1 MNFRIT
7 TNTMM
12 NTYRYNLQNATRT
25 RDLSSTKVQTRR
37 NFNSFAEDPAAATHA
52 WRLRRSYSKNVD
64 YQNSNTEAYT
74 RFQIAYAT
82 LETSN
87 DKLLNGDAGAF
98 AAIKHAD
105 NEPTGGARTN
115 LGTVLSELADSLVYN
130 LNAAKYGDHFVFSGN
145 DEMNVPFS
153 WSEDGTKLLYRGVN
167 VSAGGV
173 QVPEPNWAS
182 PKVPANMPQA
192 GAAGN
197 TANDEAW
204 IAYYTDQ
211 VNNPKPNTDEPEW
224 GEMVPQNPPA
234 VPDPPVT
241 DADKANKVWVDY
253 YNAVAKGEEAER
265 PTAPAGEPAW
275 AAGERDKYGVPTSF
289 PNPPTEED
297 KKWIEYYKDQGEYNH
312 LQEMADE
319 KVYMD
324 LGMGM
329 KETTVRD
336 LVNASAFNRVI
347 PGIGALGYGVDEDG
361 DPKNIAVIMKRLSKL
376 YSQCNDNGD
385 FCDEEGKLSTEVEKE
400 VYRLLN
406 KFGIAHDQYNKVYAD
421 VSARSEFL
429 VANGASLK
437 DQGISLNEQI
447 VDIENVDPA
456 MAIQQ
461 FMYDY
466 SCYNAALKVGTQILS
481 QSLIDYMS

>member
-7 TNTMM
+7 TNMMM

-82 LETSN
+82 LETSD
-87 DKLLNGDAGAF
+87 DKLLNEDAGAK
-98 AAIKHAD
+98 AAIKHANND
-105 NEPTGGARTN
+105 PTGGARKN
-115 LGTVLSELADSLVYN
+115 LGTVLSQLADSLIYN
-130 LNAAKYGDHFVFSGN
+130 MNSAKYGDHFVFSGN

-182 PKVPANMPQA
+182 PKVPANMPPNSTDPNEQ
-192 GAAGN
+192 
-197 TANDEAW
+197 AW
-204 IAYYTDQ
+204 IDYYNDPVT
-211 VNNPKPNTDEPEW
+211 NLKPNTDEPEW

-265 PTAPAGEPAW
+265 PTVPAGEPTGW
-275 AAGERDKYGVPTSF
+275 GEKNKYGVPTNM
-289 PNPPTEED
+289 PQNPQTDEE
-297 KKWIEYYKDQGEYNH
+297 KAWVEYYKDQGEYQQ

-336 LVNASAFNRVI
+336 LIDASAFNRVI
-347 PGIGALGYGVDEDG
+347 PGIDVLGFGVDEDG
-361 DPKNIAVIMKRLSKL
+361 DPKNIAVIMKRLATL
-376 YSQCNDNGD
+376 YSQCDYETGD
-385 FCDEEGKLSTEVEKE
+385 FLDENGEKSDEVEAE
-400 VYRLLN
+400 VRRLMN
-406 KFGIAHDQYNKVYAD
+406 KFNLAHENYNEAYAD

>member
-7 TNTMM
+7 TNMMM

-167 VSAGGV
+167 VAAGGV
-173 QVPEPNWAS
+173 EVPEPTWAS
-182 PKVPANMPQA
+182 GAQVPVNMPTT
-192 GAAGN
+192 GAD
-197 TANDEAW
+197 ANEDAW
-204 IAYYTDQ
+204 IAYYNSDQ
-211 VNNPKPNTDEPEW
+211 TGPEPTTGDAPDW
-224 GEMVPQNPPA
+224 GEMVPKG
-234 VPDPPVT
+234 PDDPT
-241 DADKANKVWVDY
+241 EADQEWLDY
-253 YNAVAKGEEAER
+253 YRATANGEEAER
-265 PTAPAGEPAW
+265 PTVPAGEPDW
-275 AAGERDKYGVPTSF
+275 AKGERDQYGVPKNI
-289 PNPPTEED
+289 PADADPA
-297 KKWIEYYKDQGEYNH
+297 WVEYYKDQGEWNH

-329 KETTVRD
+329 KETSVRD
-336 LVNASAFNRVI
+336 LVDASAFNRVI
-347 PGIGALGYGVDEDG
+347 PGIDALGFGLDEDG
-361 DPKNIAVIMKRLSKL
+361 DPKNIAVIMKRLGKL
-376 YSQCNDNGD
+376 YSQCDDEGH
-385 FCDEEGKLSTEVEKE
+385 FCDETGAESEEVKAE
-400 VYRLLN
+400 VYRLLD
-406 KFGIAHDQYNKVYAD
+406 KFGLAHDNYNKVYAD
-421 VSARSEFL
+421 VTARAEFL
-429 VANGASLK
+429 VANGASLS

-456 MAIQQ
+456 QAIQQ

>member
-7 TNTMM
+7 TNMMM
-12 NTYRYNLQNATRT
+12 NTYRYNLQGSTRT
-25 RDLSSTKVQTRR
+25 MDRSRTAIETRR

-98 AAIKHAD
+98 EAIKRAD

-115 LGTVLSELADSLVYN
+115 LGTVLSELADSLIYN
-130 LNAAKYGDHFVFSGN
+130 INSAKYGDHFVFSGN

-153 WSEDGTKLLYRGVN
+153 WSEDGTKLFYRGVN

-173 QVPEPNWAS
+173 PVPEPTWAS
-182 PKVPANMPQA
+182 PKVPANMP
-192 GAAGN
+192 AATDPGLSQ
-197 TANDEAW
+197 DELDW
-204 IAYYTDQ
+204 IAYYNDQ
-211 VNNPKPNTDEPEW
+211 VNTPKPTTEEPEW
-224 GEMVPQNPPA
+224 GEMVPQTMPN
-234 VPDPPVT
+234 VPDPPAT
-241 DADKANKVWVDY
+241 DADKANKAWVDY

-265 PTAPAGEPAW
+265 PAVPAGEPDW
-275 AAGERDKYGVPTSF
+275 AKGERDQYGVPKNI
-289 PNPPTEED
+289 PADADPA
-297 KKWIEYYKDQGEYNH
+297 WVEYYKDQGEYNH

-336 LVNASAFNRVI
+336 LVDASAFNRVI

-361 DPKNIAVIMKRLSKL
+361 DPKNIAMIMKRLGKL
-376 YSQCNDNGD
+376 YSQCDDEGH
-385 FCDEEGKLSTEVEKE
+385 FCDESGKESEEVKTE

-429 VANGASLK
+429 VANGASLQ

>member
-7 TNTMM
+7 TNMMM
-12 NTYRYNLQNATRT
+12 NTYRYNLQGSTRT
-25 RDLSSTKVQTRR
+25 MDRSRTAIETRR

-82 LETSN
+82 LETSD
-87 DKLLNGDAGAF
+87 DKLLNEDAGAK
-98 AAIKHAD
+98 AAIKHANND
-105 NEPTGGARTN
+105 PTGGARKN
-115 LGTVLSELADSLVYN
+115 LGTVLSQLADSLIYN
-130 LNAAKYGDHFVFSGN
+130 MNSAKYGDHFVFSGN

-173 QVPEPNWAS
+173 QVPEPTWAAD
-182 PKVPANMPQA
+182 KVPANMPDPTDPGVTLTQ
-192 GAAGN
+192 
-197 TANDEAW
+197 DEEAW
-204 IAYYTDQ
+204 YDYYTGASTT
-211 VNNPKPNTDEPEW
+211 KPTTPEPDW
-224 GEMVPQNPPA
+224 GAMVPKDGNM
-234 VPDPPVT
+234 PDPP
-241 DADKANKVWVDY
+241 ANEAEKAWVDY
-253 YNAVAKGEEAER
+253 YNALANGEEAER
-265 PTAPAGEPAW
+265 PKVPAGEPTGPAW
-275 AAGERDKYGVPTSF
+275 GEKNKYGVPTSF

-297 KKWIEYYKDQGEYNH
+297 KKWIEYYKDQGEYQQ

-336 LVNASAFNRVI
+336 LIDASAFNRVI
-347 PGIGALGYGVDEDG
+347 PGIDVLGFGVDEDG
-361 DPKNIAVIMKRLSKL
+361 DPKNIAVIMKRLATL
-376 YSQCNDNGD
+376 YSQCDYETGD
-385 FCDEEGKLSTEVEKE
+385 FLDENGEKSDEVEAE
-400 VYRLLN
+400 VRRLMN
-406 KFGIAHDQYNKVYAD
+406 KFNLAHENYNEAYAD

>member
-7 TNTMM
+7 TNMMM
-12 NTYRYNLQNATRT
+12 NTYRYNLQGSTRT
-25 RDLSSTKVQTRR
+25 MDLSRTKVETRR

-98 AAIKHAD
+98 EAIKRAD

-115 LGTVLSELADSLVYN
+115 LGTVLSELADSLVFN
-130 LNAAKYGDHFVFSGN
+130 MNSAKYGDHFVFSGN

-153 WSEDGTKLLYRGVN
+153 WDGDKLLYRGVN
-167 VSAGGV
+167 VAAGGV
-173 QVPEPNWAS
+173 EVPEPTWAS
-182 PKVPANMPQA
+182 GDQVPVNMPDPTDPNLTQ
-192 GAAGN
+192 N
-197 TANDEAW
+197 EQDW
-204 IAYYTDQ
+204 IAYYNDQ
-211 VNNPKPNTDEPEW
+211 ANVTKPTGDAPEW
-224 GEMVPQNPPA
+224 GEMVPKG
-234 VPDPPVT
+234 PDDPT
-241 DADKANKVWVDY
+241 EADQEWLDY
-253 YNAVAKGEEAER
+253 YRATANGEEAER
-265 PTAPAGEPAW
+265 PTVPAGEPTGTGW
-275 AAGERDKYGVPTSF
+275 GEKDKYGVPTSF
-289 PNPPTEED
+289 PDPPSEED
-297 KKWIEYYKDQGEYNH
+297 QKWIEYYKDQGEWNH

-329 KETTVRD
+329 KETSVRD
-336 LVNASAFNRVI
+336 LVDASAFNRVI
-347 PGIGALGYGVDEDG
+347 PGIDALGFGVDEDG
-361 DPKNIAVIMKRLSKL
+361 DPKNIAVIMKRLGKL
-376 YSQCNDNGD
+376 YSQCDDEGH
-385 FCDEEGKLSTEVEKE
+385 FCDETGAESEEVKSE

-406 KFGIAHDQYNKVYAD
+406 KFGLAHDNYNKVYAD
-421 VSARSEFL
+421 VSARAEFL
-429 VANGASLK
+429 VANGASLS

-456 MAIQQ
+456 QAIQQ